1 MAEMRKKVTEKI
13 SKNILLEVWKVFKK
27 FTDKKYEIYLVGA
40 GVRNLLQEKIP
51 VDCDF
56 TTNALP
62 EKIRELFK
70 KSFYDNVFGT
80 VAVPFKT
87 KQGKEL
93 YEITTYRTESS
104 YSDKRRPDKVK
115 WGKKLEQ
122 DLERRD
128 FTMNAIV
135 IGPTFSKASAGKPTK
150 WDGKTLELID
160 LFDGQKDLK
169 NKIIKCV
176 GEPEKRFNEDA
187 LRMMRAARFAATLG
201 FTIEKNTQ
209 KAIKQNAKFLKMI
222 SQERIRDE
230 LVKIVMSKRACDGIE
245 LLRELGLLKYIIP
258 ELEQGYKVAQN
269 KHHIYD
275 CYEHN
280 LRSLDYAAKQNYNKY
295 VRMAALLHDVGKPR
309 TKHGQGKDAT
319 FYGHEIVGAK
329 MTMKILNRL
338 RFSKKDIE
346 KITKLVRYHL
356 FYYNVDE
363 VGESSVRRLLRKAG
377 PENIQELMQVRYCDR
392 IGSGCPKAEPYKL
405 RHLKYIMEKVCQDPI
420 SVLMLK
426 VSGDDIIKTLKIS
439 PGPKIGQILNILLGM
454 ALEDPQ
460 KNKKQLLLKE
470 IKELGKLSDKE
481 LKNLADQARQER
493 DKIVIKRDDMTKQKY
508 WVK

>member
-1 MAEMRKKVTEKI
+1 MRKKVIQKV
-13 SKNILLEVWKVFKK
+13 SKNIPLEVWNVFKK

-40 GVRNLLQEKIP
+40 GVRNLLQGKIP

-56 TTNALP
+56 TTNAFP
-62 EKIRELFK
+62 EKIRQMFK

-93 YEITTYRTESS
+93 YEITTYRTESN

-135 IGPTFSKASAGKPTK
+135 IGPYFAPEGASKGKPAA
-150 WDGKTLELID
+150 WDGKSLELID
-160 LFDGQKDLK
+160 IFNGQKDLK
-169 NKIIKCV
+169 NKIIRAV
-176 GEPEKRFNEDA
+176 GEPKKRFNEDA
-187 LRMMRAARFAATLG
+187 LRMMRAVRFAATLN
-201 FTIEKNTQ
+201 FKIEKNTE
-209 KAIKQNAKFLKMI
+209 KAIKKNNFLLKEI

-230 LVKIVMSKRACDGIE
+230 FLKIIMSKNAKKGVE
-245 LLRELGLLKYIIP
+245 LLRVLGLLKYIIP
-258 ELEQGYKVAQN
+258 ELEEGYEISQN

-295 VRMAALLHDVGKPR
+295 VRLAALLHDIGKPR
-309 TKHGQGKDAT
+309 TKQGEGKDAT
-319 FYGHEIVGAK
+319 FYGHEIVGAR
-329 MTMKILNRL
+329 MTIQILNRL

-363 VGESSVRRLLRKAG
+363 VGESSVRRLLRKVG

-439 PGPKIGQILNILLGM
+439 PGPKIGQILNILLG
-454 ALEDPQ
+454 AVLENP
-460 KNKKQLLLKE
+460 KNNVKKHLLAE
-470 IKELGKLSDKE
+470 IKKLGKLSDKA
-481 LKNLADQARQER
+481 LKNLANKAQKER
-493 DKIVIKRDDMTKQKY
+493 DKIIIKRDDMTKQKY